1 MGGFV
6 SRPKPP
12 APPPV
17 AKPQPPKPTTV
28 ETSAAQAADAPS
40 YGTDLAVKRKGRR
53 ATILTG
59 PSGATNLGGTNVAKK
74 TLLGV

>member
-17 AKPQPPKPTTV
+17 EKPQPPKPTMV
-28 ETSAAQAADAPS
+28 ETTAAQAADAPS
-40 YGTDLAVKRKGRR
+40 YGESLAVKRKGRR

-59 PSGATNLGGTNVAKK
+59 NKSLGGTSVSKK
-74 TLLGV
+74 TLLG

>member
-12 APPPV
+12 APP
-17 AKPQPPKPTTV
+17 KPQPPKPTTV
-28 ETSAAQAADAPS
+28 ETSAAQAADVPS